1 MIAGFIIK
9 VKKILE
15 SICVNCGKLKADI
28 VSGVSF
34 SLLASHPT
42 TQIFW
47 GLSPIP
53 MENPKP
59 TLRQLLDNRVRSSTR
74 GVADARFRSL
84 DRRVGRPNARCWLDT
99 RWCGEMGAERGVRK
113 TRTPRTV
120 TLLSLAALFV
130 LDCWAALA
138 VSQFEWPT
146 PWLALFN
153 LDVPCPFFLHVY
165 PSLLFVYGRR

>member
-28 VSGVSF
+28 VSGIFF

-59 TLRQLLDNRVRSSTR
+59 TLRQSLDNRVRSSTR
-74 GVADARFRSL
+74 GVAGARFRSL

-99 RWCGEMGAERGVRK
+99 RWCGEMGAERGVRN
-113 TRTPRTV
+113 TRIPRTV

-138 VSQFEWPT
+138 VSQFEWPM
-146 PWLALFN
+146 PWLGEG
-153 LDVPCPFFLHVY
+153 DR
-165 PSLLFVYGRR
+165 FVEGK